1 MGPNPFHVGQDK
13 TSNRFGNVNRPL
25 KDHHIH
31 KWMEK
36 IHHPQMV
43 AANGIGFTVKTPDE
57 L

>member
-13 TSNRFGNVNRPL
+13 TSNLFGNVNRPL
-25 KDHHIH
+25 KDHRIH